1 MQPIGDWTD
10 VIGDLTPE
18 DRQKLILGTGVI
30 AFGVAFGSAIGE
42 SLREG
47 SFMQEID
54 KDEKLTGGQLIS
66 TMVAAGVGTAMFGS
80 MVSSAAKEYGWRNL
94 LLYSVGLTGL
104 TLGIRAVRSMKG
116 A

>member
-42 SLREG
+42 SVREG
-47 SFMQEID
+47 SWMEAV
-54 KDEKLTGGQLIS
+54 KDEPLTGGQLIS

-104 TLGIRAVRSMKG
+104 TLGIRAVRSLRG